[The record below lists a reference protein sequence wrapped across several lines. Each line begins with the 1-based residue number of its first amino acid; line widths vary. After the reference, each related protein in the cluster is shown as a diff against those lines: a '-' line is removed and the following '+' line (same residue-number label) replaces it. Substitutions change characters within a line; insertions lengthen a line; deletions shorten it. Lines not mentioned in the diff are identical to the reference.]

1 MTLHQILCLLLVLM
15 RTLPILTD
23 RATTPRFLSFSR
35 PMPVGG
41 EFIMPAEVAKA
52 ALEEIYGEGPDLQ
65 KLT

>member
-1 MTLHQILCLLLVLM
+1 
-15 RTLPILTD
+15 
-23 RATTPRFLSFSR
+23 
-35 PMPVGG
+35 MPVGG